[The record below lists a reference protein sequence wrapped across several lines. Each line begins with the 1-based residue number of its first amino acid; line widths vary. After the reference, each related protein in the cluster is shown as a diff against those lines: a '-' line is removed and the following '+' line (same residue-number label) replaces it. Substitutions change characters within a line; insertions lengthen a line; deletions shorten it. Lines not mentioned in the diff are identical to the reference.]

1 MIRNANGEDM
11 RRNTYI
17 KLETLYN
24 KYSGY
29 VGTKELL
36 AEGFT
41 NRQIS
46 VLVEEGYLQKVC
58 YGHYWLVGKQCRKPL
73 DYKCIEVCLSNPRAV
88 ICMDS
93 ALYYQGVLA
102 HEPDYLSVATERTD
116 RSMMKM
122 DFTVQR
128 HYFSNSNF
136 NFGIRKQKTEF
147 GSYNIYNIERSV
159 CDLYRLGGK
168 TEIEIVNS
176 IKENKYLYDRLLK
189 YAEVLQIKRG
199 L

>member
-1 MIRNANGEDM
+1 MKTLLMCVIKNAIICVIRNANGEDM

-58 YGHYWLVGKQCRKPL
+58 YGHYWL
-73 DYKCIEVCLSNPRAV
+73 CL
-88 ICMDS
+88 
-93 ALYYQGVLA
+93 LYTSDAADEL
-102 HEPDYLSVATERTD
+102 
-116 RSMMKM
+116 
-122 DFTVQR
+122 
-128 HYFSNSNF
+128 
-136 NFGIRKQKTEF
+136 
-147 GSYNIYNIERSV
+147 
-159 CDLYRLGGK
+159 
-168 TEIEIVNS
+168 
-176 IKENKYLYDRLLK
+176 
-189 YAEVLQIKRG
+189 
-199 L
+199 